1 MKKLLLIIALFI
13 GGHIHAQNTYNK
25 FQWQA
30 NPVIHKIDTAFKD
43 AAAVYVADD
52 RIAEYVMEKAGFF
65 QYRTLHR
72 IVHINSDKGI
82 ESFNKIYLPFDEGLE
97 MEDVKARTILPNGRI
112 IELDRNNIKDL
123 KDDDGQY
130 KIFALEGLEKGC
142 EIEYYFIQKRNPS
155 FFGREVLA
163 SHIPVMKAHFELIAP
178 EHLFFET
185 KSYNN
190 LPDSKDSINNEKRY
204 LTIDDAQIKEV
215 NEEKYSMYQASLKR
229 VEYKLSYNKAKNPSE
244 RMFTWNELAKKVY
257 DIYTSIGDKDKKKI
271 KDLYDDIGIK
281 GTTESEKIVAIENYM
296 KKNFMT
302 REDMSNEDADDLGK
316 VIKGK
321 LASHQTLCKLYAAVM
336 SMAGVNYQIVFTG
349 NRSDYT
355 LDKNFEN
362 WNNARNILFYFPST
376 RKYLAPTELEYRY
389 PWIPPTWAASNGLY
403 CIGTTIGNFTTAIG
417 EIKPILMEDFEHTY
431 SNMDI
436 SVRMDKDDA
445 LIMDVKQLYGGYTAP
460 NYRVPFVFLPADQ
473 QNNVLKELIKFG
485 TNSENIITH
494 SFENREME
502 QADPYKP
509 FVINASV
516 KSTNM
521 VERAGEK
528 MIVKIGEMIGPQSEM
543 YDAGQRSTPID
554 VGFPHSLIRTI
565 SFTIPDGYKV
575 KNLND
580 LNINQ
585 EVKDNEKESMGF
597 VCNYEQK
604 GNLLKITIKEHY
616 NHIFYSI
623 QQYDQFKKVINAAAD
638 FNKVVL
644 ILDKAS

>member
-1 MKKLLLIIALFI
+1 MNKLLLIPFLLFAA
-13 GGHIHAQNTYNK
+13 GLKAQNTYNK

-30 NPVIHKIDTAFKD
+30 TPAIHTIDTAFKD

-52 RIAEYVMEKAGFF
+52 RIEEYVIEKTGFY

-72 IVHINSDKGI
+72 IVHINNDKGI
-82 ESFNKIYLPFDEGLE
+82 ESFNKVYLPFEEGLD

-142 EIEYYFIQKRNPS
+142 EVEYYFTQKRTPS
-155 FFGREVLA
+155 FFGREIIA
-163 SHIPVMKAHFELIAP
+163 SKIPVMKAHFELISP
-178 EHLFFET
+178 EHLGFET

-190 LPDSKDSINNEKRY
+190 FPDSKESVNNEKRY
-204 LTIDDAQIKEV
+204 LIIDDTHIPEA
-215 NEEKYSMYQASLKR
+215 NEEKYSMYQANLKR
-229 VEYKLSYNKAKNPSE
+229 VEYKLSYNKAKNPTE

-257 DIYTSIGDKDKKKI
+257 TLYTTVGDKDKKKI
-271 KDLYDDIGIK
+271 KDLFDDINIK
-281 GTTESEKIVAIENYM
+281 GTSNAEKIAAIENYM
-296 KKNFMT
+296 KKNFTT
-302 REDMSNEDADDLGK
+302 REDISDDDADDLGK
-316 VIKGK
+316 VIKSK
-321 LASHQTLCKLYAAVM
+321 LASYKALCKLYAALLGT
-336 SMAGVNYQIVFTG
+336 AGVEYQIVYAGDRT
-349 NRSDYT
+349 NYT

-362 WNNARNILFYFPST
+362 WNNARNLLFFFPST
-376 RKYLAPTELEYRY
+376 RKYMAPTELEYRY
-389 PWIPPTWAASNGLY
+389 PWIPPTWGASNGLY
-403 CIGTTIGNFTTAIG
+403 CVGTTIGNFTTAIG
-417 EIKPILMEDFEHTY
+417 EIRPIAMEDFVNSY

-436 SVRMDKDDA
+436 NVRMDKDDA

-460 NYRVPFVFLPADQ
+460 SYRVPFVFLPADQ
-473 QNNVLKELIKFG
+473 QRNVLKELIKFG
-485 TNSENIITH
+485 TNSENIITN

-516 KSTNM
+516 KSANM

-543 YDAGQRSTPID
+543 YDASQRTTMID

-565 SFTIPDGYKV
+565 TFTIPDGYKV

-585 EVKDNEKESMGF
+585 EVKDNDKESMGF
-597 VCNYEQK
+597 VCSYEQK

-616 NHIFYSI
+616 NNLFYPV
-623 QQYDQFKKVINAAAD
+623 QQYDQFKKIINAAAD